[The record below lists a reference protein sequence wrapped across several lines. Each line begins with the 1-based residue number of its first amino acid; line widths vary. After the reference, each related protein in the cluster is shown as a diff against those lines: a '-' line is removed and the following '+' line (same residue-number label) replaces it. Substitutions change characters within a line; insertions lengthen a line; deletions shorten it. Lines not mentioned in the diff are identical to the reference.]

1 MKKSVEVLNDGV
13 ELEMSCMVWILEAH
27 QIVDGE
33 VLELLAMV
41 ECSRRFLRHRWERIC
56 HFPLE
61 GWKVC

>member
-27 QIVDGE
+27 QILDGE

-41 ECSRRFLRHRWERIC
+41 ECSRRF
-56 HFPLE
+56 
-61 GWKVC
+61 